1 MDNYIKFIC
10 RELKLL
16 RGNKPKVL
24 NTRVPLPRL
33 IKNEKGEVE
42 TWHTKIG
49 VQEYVNVE
57 VIITNIY
64 SRSVEITV
72 KFLEYEVSK
81 LFYIN
86 YSKSP
91 NYLFDKYYSLLRNLV
106 YKTLIDDGKEYYIIE
121 RYETLK
127 TKTDKIISEIVGHS
141 KDLKFQIF

>member
-33 IKNEKGEVE
+33 IKNEDGKVE

-49 VQEYVNVE
+49 VQDYVNTE
-57 VIITNIY
+57 VFITNIY
-64 SRSVEITV
+64 SRSVELNI
-72 KFLEYEVSK
+72 KFLEYDVKK

-86 YSKSP
+86 YNQSP
-91 NYLFDKYYSLLRNLV
+91 NYLFNKYYNLLRNSV

-127 TKTDKIISEIVGHS
+127 TKTNKIISEIVGHN
-141 KDLKFQIF
+141 KDLKM